1 MKSVEE
7 YYQIIHNCMM
17 DSSKTVLS
25 LALPRTTGQKDE
37 IVGNIM
43 GVLEVK
49 KILHLAEAIVLCF
62 QKGHK
67 VVTFGNGG
75 SAAEAMHIVCELVGR
90 CTMDRKSLPAVCLS
104 TNPATL
110 TAIGNDFGFEH
121 IFSHQ
126 VEGIVNKGD
135 VVIGI
140 STSGDSDN
148 VINGIQKAND
158 QKAITFAY
166 IGASGCYRG
175 LLQHTAD
182 CFISVLSKNT
192 LRIQEAHMVITH
204 IVCELV
210 ELMMFG
216 DKEESDGE

>member
-1 MKSVEE
+1 MNMVE
-7 YYQIIHNCMM
+7 IIKQRII
-17 DSSKTVLS
+17 DSSQTILS
-25 LALPRTTGQKDE
+25 
-37 IVGNIM
+37 VGRQDNM
-43 GVLEVK
+43 R
-49 KILHLAEAIVLCF
+49 KIYHLAEAIVVCLD
-62 QKGHK
+62 GHK

-75 SAAEAMHIVCELVGR
+75 SAAESMHIVCELIGR
-90 CTMDRKSLPAVCLS
+90 CTIDRESLPAICLS

-110 TAIGNDFGFEH
+110 TAIGNDFGFDK

-126 VEGIVNKGD
+126 VEGLVNERD

-140 STSGDSDN
+140 STSGDSSN
-148 VINGIQKAND
+148 VVNGIQKANE
-158 QKAITFAY
+158 KGAITFAY
-166 IGASGCYRG
+166 TGQSGGG
-175 LLQHTAD
+175 LACITD
-182 CFISVLSKNT
+182 CCIRIPSENT